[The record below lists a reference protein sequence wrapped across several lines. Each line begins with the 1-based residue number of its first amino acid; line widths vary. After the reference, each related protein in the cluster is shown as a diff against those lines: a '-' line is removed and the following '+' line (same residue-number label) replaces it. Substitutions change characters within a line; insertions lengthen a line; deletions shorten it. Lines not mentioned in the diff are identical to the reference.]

1 MSHILR
7 RDFHEVRTTRPYAA
21 VRVEVV
27 SLRPCVL
34 QVTGDV
40 FLLKRGIRL
49 AKLPTDVQVLGDDTP
64 VKASGEFYISTETF
78 NPYHALTDV
87 LDESLFY

>member
-1 MSHILR
+1 MSHILPR
-7 RDFHEVRTTRPYAA
+7 EFHEVCTTRPYAA

-34 QVTGDV
+34 RVTEDILV
-40 FLLKRGIRL
+40 LKRGVRL
-49 AKLPTDVQVLGDDTP
+49 AKLPTDVQVLGDDTR
-64 VKASGEFYISTETF
+64 VRASGEFYISTETF
-78 NPYHALTDV
+78 DPYHALTDV